1 MSSSGS
7 PCQQSLRHRCT
18 KKKAMK
24 NRDRRNGEMQE
35 EETVIHAP
43 SQRQLPLWLPGDGS
57 PGVPTRKGVKTVV
70 NGVKL

>member
-1 MSSSGS
+1 
-7 PCQQSLRHRCT
+7 
-18 KKKAMK
+18 MK
-24 NRDRRNGEMQE
+24 NRDRGNGEMQE